1 MKKLI
6 WLGCLSYLVIG
17 MAHVVA
23 GSVLEPLLDHY
34 GLDYRDGGQW
44 IMNQFLGFLFG
55 VLATPYIIRMLG
67 RRNTLLVALG
77 TLTAA
82 EAAYS
87 LLLPWGWMLGFG
99 PVAGFGF
106 GLTEA
111 VLGAIIIEFVTE
123 GKASAMTRL
132 ETFFGLGALAM
143 PAIAGVLIAN
153 QVWQMAFPV
162 VTAVSGITT
171 LLWLTLSFGKADDM
185 LAYDPIARAA
195 GRTGSGAPPKP
206 RYVRASLPVLAIGM
220 LYFALYVGMEMS
232 FSNYLPSILKERM
245 GMEEAAAASSLSIFW
260 GMMVVGRIF
269 SGRVAEWSG
278 YFRYLLVSSA
288 VGTGFLVLLAMTG
301 HEVTGLIWTGLS
313 GLFWSGVFA
322 IGLLYVNGKLPGMTE
337 RTTSYLV
344 AAGGLG
350 GALLPK
356 ATGWFMD
363 SYGAVG
369 TLWMIAGAA
378 AMLIVLLGAMA
389 AASRKV
395 QPMEGGR

>member
-1 MKKLI
+1 MRKLI

-23 GSVLEPLLDHY
+23 GAVLEPLLAHY

-55 VLATPYIIRMLG
+55 VLATPYLTRLLG

-143 PAIAGVLIAN
+143 PAVAGLLIAN
-153 QVWQMAFPV
+153 NVWQMAFPV
-162 VTAVSGITT
+162 VTAVSGIAT
-171 LLWLTLSFGKADDM
+171 LLWLTVSFGKTDDL
-185 LAYDPIARAA
+185 LAYDPLARDRGKSA
-195 GRTGSGAPPKP
+195 SGAPARP
-206 RYVRASLPVLAIGM
+206 RYVRASLPVLVIGI

-245 GMEEAAAASSLSIFW
+245 GMDEAAAASSLSIFW

-278 YFRYLLVSSA
+278 YFRYLLISTA
-288 VGTGFLVLLAMTG
+288 VGTGFLALLAMTG
-301 HEVTGLIWTGLS
+301 HAVTGLIWTGLS
-313 GLFWSGVFA
+313 GLLWSGVFA
-322 IGLLYVNGKLPGMTE
+322 IGLLYVNEKLPGMTE

-363 SYGAVG
+363 QYGAGV
-369 TLWMIAGAA
+369 TLWMVASAA
-378 AMLIVLLGAMA
+378 ALLIVLLGAMA
-389 AASRKV
+389 IASRQV
-395 QPMEGGR
+395 RPLEG